1 MKKKTN
7 YSRFLLLWAGSMIS
21 QVGGGLTS
29 FGLGVYI
36 FNRTGSAAQMALV
49 TLLGFLPTLLLSVP
63 AGVLAD
69 LFDRRLLMMIGDGC
83 SAIGIIYILFCMN
96 SGGAAL
102 WQICAGVFVS
112 ACFSALPEPAFKA
125 TITDLLAKEEY
136 TKASGLTSLAG
147 SARYLV
153 SPVIAGLLLAA
164 YDIRLLL
171 IIDISTFFVTA
182 AAAAAVRRG
191 LWNQRNGDRKSFAGS
206 LREGWKA
213 VHTRKGVFRLILVSS
228 VMSMFIG
235 VIQVLSEPL
244 VLSFADS
251 RTLGIAETVCALG
264 MLATALV
271 TGIAGIRKRH
281 AAVLGISLALAGLF
295 MTVFALQE
303 NIVLICISGFL
314 FFAMLPLA
322 NSSLDY
328 NDTTNRTVFEGSYAG
343 ASSFAAWED
352 STGNNRRML
361 EVRTKAYQN
370 SLDWAVLLRVCDAG
384 TWGNYRVFH
393 SGMVSGVPVANG
405 GTGATTAANARS
417 NLGTNNAAN
426 ITTGTLPAARLPF
439 KYAYGSTSINGSS
452 ATYVDYS
459 SAGFTST
466 PVVLVTYS
474 TTSGNW
480 SGDNGAIKVH
490 SKTTSGCYIVVG
502 GNFSTS
508 RNVDWFAFGV

>member
-7 YSRFLLLWAGSMIS
+7 YSRFLLLWAGSLIS

-83 SAIGIIYILFCMN
+83 SAIGIIYILLCMN

-102 WQICAGVFVS
+102 WQVCAGVFVS

-125 TITDLLAKEEY
+125 TITELLTKEEY

-164 YDIRLLL
+164 HDIRLLL
-171 IIDISTFFVTA
+171 IIDICTFFVTA

-191 LWNQRNGDRKSFAGS
+191 LGNQRNGDRESFAGS

-213 VHTRKGVFRLILVSS
+213 VHAREGVFRLILVSS
-228 VMSMFIG
+228 VMSMCIG

-251 RTLGIAETVCALG
+251 KTLGITETVCALG

-281 AAVLGISLALAGLF
+281 AAVLGISLALAGFF
-295 MTVFALQE
+295 MTVFAMQE
-303 NIVLICISGFL
+303 NTVLICISGFL

-328 NDTTNRTVFEGSYAG
+328 
-343 ASSFAAWED
+343 
-352 STGNNRRML
+352 L
-361 EVRTKAYQN
+361 
-370 SLDWAVLLRVCDAG
+370 
-384 TWGNYRVFH
+384 
-393 SGMVSGVPVANG
+393 
-405 GTGATTAANARS
+405 ARS
-417 NLGTNNAAN
+417 NIPDELQGRAWGFIGFLSQLGYV
-426 ITTGTLPAARLPF
+426 PA
-439 KYAYGSTSINGSS
+439 
-452 ATYVDYS
+452 
-459 SAGFTST
+459 
-466 PVVLVTYS
+466 
-474 TTSGNW
+474 
-480 SGDNGAIKVH
+480 
-490 SKTTSGCYIVVG
+490 
-502 GNFSTS
+502 
-508 RNVDWFAFGV
+508 FAFAGLLADRAADMMQITVGRGSALVIGISGGLLILVSILSLFSRRIRNLESGAEREASGVSCRDSVFQRDRSMV

>member
-7 YSRFLLLWAGSMIS
+7 YSRFLLLWAGNMIS

-83 SAIGIIYILFCMN
+83 SAIGILYILLCMN

-125 TITDLLAKEEY
+125 TITDLLTKEEY

-191 LWNQRNGDRKSFAGS
+191 LGKQRNVDRESFAGS

-213 VHTRKGVFRLILVSS
+213 VHARKGVFRLILVSS

-251 RTLGIAETVCALG
+251 KTLGIAETVCALG
-264 MLATALV
+264 MLVTALL
-271 TGIAGIRKRH
+271 TGIVGIRKRH

-295 MTVFALQE
+295 MTVFALRE

-328 NDTTNRTVFEGSYAG
+328 
-343 ASSFAAWED
+343 
-352 STGNNRRML
+352 L
-361 EVRTKAYQN
+361 
-370 SLDWAVLLRVCDAG
+370 
-384 TWGNYRVFH
+384 
-393 SGMVSGVPVANG
+393 
-405 GTGATTAANARS
+405 ARS
-417 NLGTNNAAN
+417 NIPDELQGRAWGFIGFLSQLGYVPAFAFAGLLADRAAVMMRA
-426 ITTGTLPAARLPF
+426 TVGR
-439 KYAYGSTSINGSS
+439 GSALVIGISG
-452 ATYVDYS
+452 
-459 SAGFTST
+459 GLL
-466 PVVLVTYS
+466 VLVS
-474 TTSGNW
+474 ILSLFSRRIRSLESGAEREA
-480 SGDNGAIKVH
+480 SGGPCPI
-490 SKTTSGCYIVVG
+490 I
-502 GNFSTS
+502 
-508 RNVDWFAFGV
+508 